1 MKRALL
7 LALLAIAGLAVA
19 LPALAAEGALDF
31 TIAVDPAALL
41 AAAPAP
47 QPGED
52 GLVVYEAHHYRYA
65 DGLMR
70 HRHQR
75 LLRVT
80 TEWALERLADPR
92 LRFDSARQKITVH
105 AARTYLPGGGA
116 VDSPSNAFNTVTP
129 GELALA
135 PDFLDIQELV
145 ITHVGLEPGC
155 ALWLDTEIVDTAP
168 AGLPEGALLFPQG
181 EFPVLEMVID
191 SGELIA
197 ELINPGSGLLTLPEG
212 DDLEAR
218 EAAERMR
225 AAKTARDSLA
235 AGITMKKPSGPQRRW
250 HLQNLPAAPGQATHR
265 LGDQLPHLV
274 LSPLDSWQDVMERV
288 EESLD
293 TAAVDS
299 SGLGAWLAKVE
310 RDLERPFLSDR
321 DALTAILA
329 ALDERTSLLSGADW
343 AWRSPRSVARILETS
358 VATPLERT
366 AVMIAACRS
375 RGLEPR
381 LELPS
386 RWLSRGQELLAL
398 AELDAPQLRLPLVG
412 SLSPVEG
419 RILEPYEK
427 KDVFTYSLERT
438 NPKKVQIHVKSPL
451 VAESSL
457 FWDLN
462 TGSFAMDLRL
472 APQGLWKGEDTPESA
487 LREWCEGWTDSSRVE
502 ALSLHAGSQRIR
514 ASLAGSAPLPAADGA
529 GRIRLALPTLPL
541 DLAALLPPGMQR
553 AQSACRALLFP
564 HPAHLSLSWV
574 LHLPADM
581 EAAFAPPVSAS
592 CPAGSLRVTRE
603 LEGRRLKLR
612 YDFDWGTEGA
622 PMAPFLFVE
631 PIDLS
636 LRTADTPHD
645 SIPELRREVSPA
657 DYPAFRALVN
667 AALDP
672 KTTEVLLV
680 PRAKD

>member
-7 LALLAIAGLAVA
+7 LALLAAACLAAA
-19 LPALAAEGALDF
+19 LPARAASEGALDF

-52 GLVVYEAHHYRYA
+52 GLVVYEAHLYRYA

-75 LLRVT
+75 LLRVA

-105 AARTYLPGGGA
+105 AARTYFPGGA
-116 VDSPSNAFNTVTP
+116 FVDSPANAFNTVTP

-145 ITHVGLEPGC
+145 ITHIGLEPGC

-181 EFPVLEMVID
+181 EFPVLEMHID

-197 ELINPGSGLLTLPEG
+197 ELISPHFGLLTLPEG
-212 DDLEAR
+212 DYLLAR
-218 EAAERMR
+218 EYAEKMQ
-225 AAKTARDSLA
+225 AAKTPQERIAVE
-235 AGITMKKPSGPQRRW
+235 AGYQNRESGPQRRW
-250 HLQNLPAAPGQATHR
+250 HFENLPAAPGQATHR

-274 LSPLDSWQDVMERV
+274 LSPRDSWKAVMERV
-288 EESLD
+288 DASLN

-299 SGLGAWLAKVE
+299 VGLGAWLARVE

-321 DALTAILA
+321 DALAAMLA
-329 ALDERTSLLSGADW
+329 ALDGRTSLLSGADW
-343 AWRSPRSVARILETS
+343 AWHPPRSVARILETS

-375 RGLEPR
+375 RGWEPR
-381 LELPS
+381 LLLAN
-386 RWLSRGQELLAL
+386 RWERHSKQLLAL
-398 AELDAPQLRLPLVG
+398 AAIDAPQLRLPEIG
-412 SLSPVEG
+412 RFSPAEG
-419 RILEPYEK
+419 RIFESQDQVFYTYTLEEPSMWIGLY
-427 KDVFTYSLERT
+427 DR
-438 NPKKVQIHVKSPL
+438 SPF

-457 FWDLN
+457 FWDLRD
-462 TGSFAMDLRL
+462 GEFAMDLRL
-472 APQGLWKGEDTPESA
+472 APQGRWAGQHMPESA
-487 LREWCEGWTDSSRVE
+487 LRDWCASWSDSSRVE
-502 ALSLHAGSQRIR
+502 SLDLQAGLQKIR
-514 ASLAGSAPLPAADGA
+514 ANLSGTAKAPAADET
-529 GRIRLALPTLPL
+529 GRIRLALPTLPVE
-541 DLAALLPPGMQR
+541 LAALLPPGMQR
-553 AQSACRALLFP
+553 GQSECRALLFP
-564 HPAHLSLSWV
+564 HP
-574 LHLPADM
+574 M
-581 EAAFAPPVSAS
+581 
-592 CPAGSLRVTRE
+592 R
-603 LEGRRLKLR
+603 
-612 YDFDWGTEGA
+612 
-622 PMAPFLFVE
+622 
-631 PIDLS
+631 LS
-636 LRTADTPHD
+636 LRWVLDLPTGMQAAEVPPINASCSIGSLSVTRKQDGEHLILDYDLDWATGGTIKAAFIEPIELPVGAAAPSSDAYPDPVAVTPD
-645 SIPELRREVSPA
+645 

-680 PRAKD
+680 PRAKASP